1 MVRKWLFN
9 LIATYIYHTP
19 PHPGRGILGKLAYR
33 IYPHEFLVE
42 ISPGV
47 KMKLRLKYRGDID
60 IWVYMRGLAHYS
72 AQVFVNYLK
81 EGMTVFDIG
90 ANVGY
95 YTLLIAQK
103 VGSTGKVY
111 AFEPIPETFARLQ
124 ENIALNGFTN
134 IVAVPAA
141 VTDRDCTVRMSVEDS
156 ASSIFRASSANSIE
170 VPTIS
175 LDSFVGQHR
184 IERVDAIKM
193 DVEGAELLVLRGADQ
208 VIRRYKPIIMT
219 EINPALL
226 KSAGTTAEE
235 LFKAIIDYGYDS
247 YVIRRGQPIPVTSV
261 VKPSRRVNLFSCVDD
276 YLFLPQ

>member
-1 MVRKWLFN
+1 MLRKWLFN

-47 KMKLRLKYRGDID
+47 KMKLRLKYPSEIE
-60 IWVYMRGLAHYS
+60 IWSYMRGLTHYS
-72 AQVFVNYLK
+72 AQVFVNHLI
-81 EGMTVFDIG
+81 EGMTVFDID

-103 VGSTGKVY
+103 VGSIGKVY

-134 IVAVPAA
+134 IVTIPAA
-141 VTDRDCTVRMSVEDS
+141 VTDKDGIVRMSVEDLT
-156 ASSIFRASSANSIE
+156 SSLFRASLTNSIE
-170 VPTIS
+170 VPAIS
-175 LDSFVGQHR
+175 LDSFVRQHR
-184 IERVDAIKM
+184 IEGVDAIKM

-247 YVIRRGQPIPVTSV
+247 YVIRKGQPIPVTSV
-261 VKPSRRVNLFSCVDD
+261 VKPSKRGILSSHLDD
-276 YLFLPQ
+276 YLFLPR